1 MTSAQ
6 FLMNK
11 IMDKEMCVSPNY
23 ACMTLATC
31 VKVMGEIASASSCGQ
46 ELDDYELQ
54 RENGVP
60 CFTQRV
66 DDQATE

>member
-1 MTSAQ
+1 MNDIGMTSAQ

-31 VKVMGEIASASSCGQ
+31 VKAMREIASASCCWTGT
-46 ELDDYELQ
+46 
-54 RENGVP
+54 G
-60 CFTQRV
+60 
-66 DDQATE
+66 